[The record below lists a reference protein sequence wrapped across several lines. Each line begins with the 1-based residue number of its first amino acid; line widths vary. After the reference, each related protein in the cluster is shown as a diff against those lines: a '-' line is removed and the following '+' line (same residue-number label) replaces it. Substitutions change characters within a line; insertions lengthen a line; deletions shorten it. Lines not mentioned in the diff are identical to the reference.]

1 MRITNK
7 QKDLLSRKIADKLIK
22 TTKLKSVAKHPS
34 FITYKKAKDKTDITY
49 KSYEKTRSVSD
60 ALFYDLGEK
69 IFGVKEEYLNIDGDT
84 GKVSVSNYRLR
95 DEIQDELHLVELSSL
110 ENVDDIINEVSKK
123 FEIK

>member
-7 QKDLLSRKIADKLIK
+7 QKQLLSQRIAKQVTK
-22 TTKLKSVAKHPS
+22 TIKLKSVAKHPS
-34 FITYKKAKDKTDITY
+34 FITYKKAKDKTDMAY
-49 KSYEKTRSVSD
+49 KNYDKTRGVSD

-69 IFGVKEEYLNIDGDT
+69 IFGVKEEYLSIDNDT
-84 GKVSVSNYRLR
+84 GKVNVSRYSLR
-95 DEIQDELHLVELSSL
+95 DAIEDELHLVELSSL

>member
-7 QKDLLSRKIADKLIK
+7 QKELLSQRIAKQVTK
-22 TTKLKSVAKHPS
+22 TIKLKSVAKHPS
-34 FITYKKAKDKTDITY
+34 FITYKKAKDKTDIAY
-49 KSYEKTRSVSD
+49 KNYDKTRGVSD

-69 IFGVKEEYLNIDGDT
+69 IFGVKEEYLSIDNDT
-84 GKVSVSNYRLR
+84 GKVNVSRYSLR
-95 DEIQDELHLVELSSL
+95 DAIEDELHLVELSSL

>member
-7 QKDLLSRKIADKLIK
+7 QKELLSQRIAKQVTK
-22 TTKLKSVAKHPS
+22 TIKLKSVAKHPS
-34 FITYKKAKDKTDITY
+34 FITYKKAKDKTDIAY
-49 KSYEKTRSVSD
+49 KNYDKTRGVSD

-69 IFGVKEEYLNIDGDT
+69 IFGVKEEYLSIDSDT
-84 GKVSVSNYRLR
+84 GKVNVSRYSLR
-95 DEIQDELHLVELSSL
+95 DAIQDELHLAELSSL

>member
-7 QKDLLSRKIADKLIK
+7 QKELLSQRIAKQVTK
-22 TTKLKSVAKHPS
+22 TIKLKSVAKHPS
-34 FITYKKAKDKTDITY
+34 FITYKKAKDKTDIAY
-49 KSYEKTRSVSD
+49 KSYDKTRSVSD

-69 IFGVKEEYLNIDGDT
+69 IFGVKEDYLSIDGDT

>member
-7 QKDLLSRKIADKLIK
+7 QKELLSQRIAKQVTK
-22 TTKLKSVAKHPS
+22 TIKLKSVAKHPS
-34 FITYKKAKDKTDITY
+34 FITYKKAKDKTDMAYKTY
-49 KSYEKTRSVSD
+49 DKTRGVSD

-69 IFGVKEEYLNIDGDT
+69 IFGVKEEYLSIDNDT
-84 GKVSVSNYRLR
+84 GKVKVSRYSLR
-95 DEIQDELHLVELSSL
+95 DAIEDELHLVELSSL

>member
-7 QKDLLSRKIADKLIK
+7 QKELLSQRIAKQVTK

-34 FITYKKAKDKTDITY
+34 FITYKKAKDKTDIAY
-49 KSYEKTRSVSD
+49 KNYDKTRGVSD

-69 IFGVKEEYLNIDGDT
+69 IFGVKEEYLSIDNDT
-84 GKVSVSNYRLR
+84 GKVNVSRYSLR
-95 DEIQDELHLVELSSL
+95 DAIEDELHLVELSSL

>member
-7 QKDLLSRKIADKLIK
+7 QKEILSQRIAKQVTK
-22 TTKLKSVAKHPS
+22 TIKLKSVAKHPS
-34 FITYKKAKDKTDITY
+34 FITYKKAKDKTDMAY
-49 KSYEKTRSVSD
+49 KIYDKTRGVSD

-69 IFGVKEEYLNIDGDT
+69 IFGVKEEYLSIDNDT
-84 GKVSVSNYRLR
+84 GKVKVSRYSLR
-95 DEIQDELHLVELSSL
+95 DAIEDELHLVELSSL